1 MDCMGCSWTC
11 TWQLGTWN
19 ITEGFSRS
27 RTCSARITGAPM
39 PVFLEGYGESEGIY
53 KIARAPRH
61 PKAMAYGSA
70 MGQNMSKPWY
80 LVVHTKIAGKWMIVD
95 VHGSKWR
102 HWRSL
107 AHALSWW
114 CRILW
119 SSSASSPA
127 SRSRGVQILWQLIGA
142 ATVRKIDIGIIYT
155 DIYTYT
161 YCIYIYNIEY
171 YIYIYVLLYIIIFI
185 HSLFKTWDPVNSMEQ
200 PCHHVTMSDEMA
212 SNWGFSYKRSF
223 LKVYA
228 LL

>member
-1 MDCMGCSWTC
+1 
-11 TWQLGTWN
+11 
-19 ITEGFSRS
+19 
-27 RTCSARITGAPM
+27 
-39 PVFLEGYGESEGIY
+39 
-53 KIARAPRH
+53 
-61 PKAMAYGSA
+61 

-142 ATVRKIDIGIIYT
+142 ATVRKIDVGMIYT

-161 YCIYIYNIEY
+161 DCIYIY
-171 YIYIYVLLYIIIFI
+171 IYIWLECNARVTSN
-185 HSLFKTWDPVNSMEQ
+185 SLHFT
-200 PCHHVTMSDEMA
+200 
-212 SNWGFSYKRSF
+212 
-223 LKVYA
+223 A
-228 LL
+228 LLSRPYGSSRQPAAQDRVTLCQGEKMACCWESWFEDNIINTINLKGKYI

>member
-1 MDCMGCSWTC
+1 
-11 TWQLGTWN
+11 
-19 ITEGFSRS
+19 
-27 RTCSARITGAPM
+27 M

-114 CRILW
+114 CRIL
-119 SSSASSPA
+119 
-127 SRSRGVQILWQLIGA
+127 
-142 ATVRKIDIGIIYT
+142 
-155 DIYTYT
+155 
-161 YCIYIYNIEY
+161 
-171 YIYIYVLLYIIIFI
+171 
-185 HSLFKTWDPVNSMEQ
+185 
-200 PCHHVTMSDEMA
+200 
-212 SNWGFSYKRSF
+212 
-223 LKVYA
+223 
-228 LL
+228 